1 MIYLRVCG
9 LCGNGMASSRPNRC
23 GEPSDSGL
31 RGRAFS
37 GQIPLERCIT
47 HGEHEPQDDAIS
59 APRSDKNGQLEMDE
73 TERAELIATLHQAAT
88 FAEALLDLNTRLLD
102 ALTTGENRPDVEEL
116 EYLRAGLSRWREQL
130 ATLRQRI
137 AGLTFEPPERMQ

>member
-1 MIYLRVCG
+1 
-9 LCGNGMASSRPNRC
+9 
-23 GEPSDSGL
+23 
-31 RGRAFS
+31 
-37 GQIPLERCIT
+37 
-47 HGEHEPQDDAIS
+47 
-59 APRSDKNGQLEMDE
+59 MDE